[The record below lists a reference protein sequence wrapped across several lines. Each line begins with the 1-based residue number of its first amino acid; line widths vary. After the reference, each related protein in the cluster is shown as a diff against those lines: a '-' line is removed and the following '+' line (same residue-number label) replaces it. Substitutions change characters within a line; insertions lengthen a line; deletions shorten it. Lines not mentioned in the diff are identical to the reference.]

1 MKRMTHWMYREIVA
15 RGSRKRKQQ
24 QVARKSRR
32 DLPPRENQSR
42 KQISFIWSPFISCHT
57 VTTDILPIY
66 TTWSLFNFRWYQKET
81 LTKRNL
87 SKRGYEESIIYV
99 ILSARNLKKTD
110 PLWFLLVSWKRDQS
124 CHIFL
129 PTIPTYTYDR
139 WLSLP
144 IFTVDNY
151 WHDRRSLRIL

>member
-99 ILSARNLKKTD
+99 ILSARNLKKQTHFGSCWCRENEINHATYFS
-110 PLWFLLVSWKRDQS
+110 PRSRHTRTIVGSRSQS
-124 CHIFL
+124 SRL
-129 PTIPTYTYDR
+129 TIIDT
-139 WLSLP
+139 
-144 IFTVDNY
+144 IVG
-151 WHDRRSLRIL
+151 H